1 MKRRW
6 ISAAAVVVSAGL
18 ATGCGLQ
25 SATSPQPH
33 HRVAHSP
40 HSRSASPGRPHG
52 RSPHGAK
59 HHLAAVHDPGEVTG
73 SLTGPCRARD
83 GGRLPDPG
91 CTPGAYDPAI
101 TAAVLCAAGYRT
113 SGYRPPE
120 SQTERFKFDSAYP
133 AYGIPD
139 GTKSEL
145 DHLVPL
151 ELGGANDAANL
162 WPEVGH
168 IPNAKDAVE
177 EHLHNAVCSGRVTLA
192 AARSAIAAN
201 WETAESRLGI
211 G

>member
-6 ISAAAVVVSAGL
+6 ISAAAAVVSAGL
-18 ATGCGLQ
+18 AVGCAPQ
-25 SATSPQPH
+25 TATSPQPRH
-33 HRVAHSP
+33 HVTTSQN
-40 HSRSASPGRPHG
+40 SSATPTGKPQRH
-52 RSPHGAK
+52 R
-59 HHLAAVHDPGEVTG
+59 LAAVHDPGEVTG
-73 SLTGPCRARD
+73 SLTGPCHTRD
-83 GGRLPDPG
+83 GGRLPDPK

-101 TAAVLCAAGYRT
+101 TAAILCSPGYRT

-120 SQTERFKFDSAYP
+120 SQTERFKFGQAYP

-139 GTKSEL
+139 GTRSEL

-162 WPEVGH
+162 WPEVGS

-177 EHLHNAVCSGRVTLA
+177 RHLHDAVCSGRVTLA
-192 AARSAIAAN
+192 AARRAVAVN
-201 WETAESRLGI
+201 WETAESRLGT